1 MQPTLNPYGW
11 IKNILFMYSEQE
23 LVQACIRQ
31 ERLAQ
36 RQLYTQFASKLLVTA
51 MRYMKNK
58 ADAEDVLQD
67 SFIKIYQKLNAFRFD
82 CPLEAWLRKIV
93 VNTALKA
100 LQNQPN
106 WMQHTDSQLISNE
119 IEQEDFTLSGF
130 QFEQLM
136 EIVQSLPDGCRTVFN
151 LYAIEGYQHNEIAEM
166 LGVSEGT
173 SKSQYSR
180 ARTLLQAKLKKMD
193 ALQTPQTRN
202 ES

>member
-1 MQPTLNPYGW
+1 
-11 IKNILFMYSEQE
+11 MYSEQE

-36 RQLYTQFASKLLVTA
+36 RQLYTQFANKLLAIA

-67 SFIKIYQKLNAFRFD
+67 SFIKIYQKLAAFRFD
-82 CPLEAWLRKIV
+82 CPLEAWLRKVV

-106 WMQHTDSQLISNE
+106 WVQHTDSQLVSDE
-119 IEQEDFTLSGF
+119 IVQEEFTLSGF

-151 LYAIEGYQHNEIAEM
+151 LYAIEGFQHNEIAEL

-180 ARTLLQAKLKKMD
+180 ARILLQAKLKKIEV
-193 ALQTPQTRN
+193 LHTSQTRN
-202 ES
+202 KS

>member
-1 MQPTLNPYGW
+1 
-11 IKNILFMYSEQE
+11 MYSEQE

-36 RQLYTQFASKLLVTA
+36 RQLYTQFASKLFATA
-51 MRYMKNK
+51 MRYMKNR

-67 SFIKIYQKLNAFRFD
+67 SFIKIYQKITAFRFD

-106 WMQHTDSQLISNE
+106 WMQHTDSQLISDE
-119 IEQEDFTLSGF
+119 VEQEELTLSGF
-130 QFEQLM
+130 QFDQLM

-151 LYAIEGYQHNEIAEM
+151 LYAIEGYQHNEIAKM

-180 ARTLLQAKLKKMD
+180 ARVLLQAKLKNRGT
-193 ALQTPQTRN
+193 LYTPQTRN

>member
-1 MQPTLNPYGW
+1 
-11 IKNILFMYSEQE
+11 MYSEQE

-36 RQLYTQFASKLLVTA
+36 RQLYTQFASKLFVTA

-106 WMQHTDSQLISNE
+106 WTQHTDSQLISNE

-130 QFEQLM
+130 QFDQLM
-136 EIVQSLPDGCRTVFN
+136 EIVQSLPDGCRTIFN

-180 ARTLLQAKLKKMD
+180 AKILLQAKLKKID
-193 ALQTPQTRN
+193 VLKTPQARN

>member
-1 MQPTLNPYGW
+1 MH
-11 IKNILFMYSEQE
+11 SEQE

-36 RQLYTQFASKLLVTA
+36 RQLYTQFAGKLLATA

-58 ADAEDVLQD
+58 TDAEDVLQD
-67 SFIKIYQKLNAFRFD
+67 SFIKIYQKLTAFRFD

-106 WMQHTDSQLISNE
+106 WTQHTDSQLVSDK
-119 IEQEDFTLSGF
+119 IEQEEFTLSGF
-130 QFEQLM
+130 EFEQLM

-151 LYAIEGYQHNEIAEM
+151 LYAIEGYQHNEIAEL
-166 LGVSEGT
+166 LGVSVGT
-173 SKSQYSR
+173 SKSQFSR
-180 ARTLLQAKLKKMD
+180 ARVLLQAKLKNRGIIY
-193 ALQTPQTRN
+193 TPQTSK

>member
-1 MQPTLNPYGW
+1 
-11 IKNILFMYSEQE
+11 MYSEQD

-36 RQLYTQFASKLLVTA
+36 RQLYTQFASKLFATA

-67 SFIKIYQKLNAFRFD
+67 SFLKIYQKLASFRFD
-82 CPLEAWLRKIV
+82 CPLDAWLRKIV

-106 WMQHTDSQLISNE
+106 WMQHTDSQLISEE
-119 IEQEDFTLSGF
+119 IGQEELTLSGF
-130 QFEQLM
+130 QFEQLL
-136 EIVQSLPDGCRTVFN
+136 EIVQSLPDGCRTIFN
-151 LYAIEGYQHNEIAEM
+151 LYAIEGFQHNEIAAM

-180 ARTLLQAKLKKMD
+180 ARTLLQAKLKNSEMVHY
-193 ALQTPQTRN
+193 PTRN

>member
-1 MQPTLNPYGW
+1 
-11 IKNILFMYSEQE
+11 MYSEQE

-36 RQLYTQFASKLLVTA
+36 RQLYTQFASKLFATA

-67 SFIKIYQKLNAFRFD
+67 SFIKIYQKLSNFRFD
-82 CPLEAWLRKIV
+82 CPLEAWLRKVV

-106 WMQHTDSQLISNE
+106 WMQHTDSQLVGDDVA
-119 IEQEDFTLSGF
+119 QEEFTLSGF
-130 QFEQLM
+130 EFSQLM
-136 EIVQSLPDGCRTVFN
+136 EIVQSLPDGCRTIFN

-166 LGVSEGT
+166 LGVSVGT
-173 SKSQYSR
+173 SKSQFSR
-180 ARTLLQAKLKKMD
+180 ARVLLQAKLKNKGIVY
-193 ALQTPQTRN
+193 TPQKENNTN
-202 ES
+202 

>member
-1 MQPTLNPYGW
+1 
-11 IKNILFMYSEQE
+11 MYSEQE

-36 RQLYTQFASKLLVTA
+36 RQLYTQFASKLFVTA

-106 WMQHTDSQLISNE
+106 WMQHTDSQLISDE
-119 IEQEDFTLSGF
+119 VEQEDFTLSGF

-136 EIVQSLPDGCRTVFN
+136 EIVRSLPDGCRTIFN

-180 ARTLLQAKLKKMD
+180 ARILLQAKLKKMD
-193 ALQTPQTRN
+193 VLQTPQTRN

>member
-1 MQPTLNPYGW
+1 MHR
-11 IKNILFMYSEQE
+11 EHE

-36 RQLYTQFASKLLVTA
+36 RQLYELFAGKLLVTS

-67 SFIKIYQKLNAFRFD
+67 AFIKIYQKLPTFRFD

-93 VNTALKA
+93 VNTALKE

-106 WMQHTDSQLISNE
+106 WMQHTDSELVGDTLE
-119 IEQEDFTLSGF
+119 EADFTLSNF
-130 QFEQLM
+130 QFDQLM
-136 EIVQSLPDGCRTVFN
+136 QMVNSLPDGCRTIFN
-151 LYAIEGYQHNEIAEM
+151 LYAIEGYQHNEIAEL
-166 LGVSEGT
+166 LGISEGT

-180 ARTLLQAKLKKMD
+180 ARSLLQQKLGSSMRRMESK
-193 ALQTPQTRN
+193 TPVN
-202 ES
+202 KL

>member
-1 MQPTLNPYGW
+1 MHR
-11 IKNILFMYSEQE
+11 EQE

-36 RQLYTQFASKLLVTA
+36 RQLYELFASKLLVTA

-67 SFIKIYQKLNAFRFD
+67 SFIKIYQKLPTFRFD

-93 VNTALKA
+93 VNTALKQ

-106 WMQHTDSQLISNE
+106 WMQHTDAQLVSDE
-119 IEQEDFTLSGF
+119 VEQQDITLSNF
-130 QFEQLM
+130 QFDQLM
-136 EIVQSLPDGCRTVFN
+136 EIVQTLPDGCRTIFN

-166 LGVSEGT
+166 LGVSEGP

-180 ARTLLQAKLKKMD
+180 ARSLLQSKLSGREVSRIGISH
-193 ALQTPQTRN
+193 TPKG
-202 ES
+202 